1 MKVAVIG
8 LGVFGE
14 SVCRYLH
21 ENGVEVMAIDHNM
34 DIINEAISYST
45 HAIKFDATNIEA
57 LKKFNIHEYDCV
69 IVSIGENFQDCILV
83 TSELKELGV
92 KRIISRATSEIN
104 RKILL
109 KIGADEVFI
118 PEKNFGE
125 NLASKLIQK
134 RVVEVIKLSSD
145 FSIMEIITPKMFKNK
160 TLQDLNLRKIYNI
173 NVVTIRK
180 RSVPGQLDRN
190 APLNIKELDSVFLPS
205 PDTRLDGDEVLV
217 IVGKNKDVH
226 AFAAEE

>member
-1 MKVAVIG
+1 MKIAVIG

-34 DIINEAISYST
+34 EIINEAVNYSS

-57 LKKFNIHEYDCV
+57 LRKFNIQDYDCV
-69 IVSIGENFQDCILV
+69 VVSIGENFQDCILV

-92 KRIISRATSEIN
+92 KRIISRSTSEIN
-104 RKILL
+104 KKILL
-109 KIGADEVFI
+109 KVGADEVFI

-125 NLASKLIQK
+125 TLAAKLVKK
-134 RVVEVIKLSSD
+134 RVAEVIKLSSD
-145 FSIMEIITPKMFKNK
+145 FSIMEILTPKIFKNK

-173 NVVTIRK
+173 NVVTIRR
-180 RSVPGQLDRN
+180 RSVPGEADRN
-190 APLNIKELDSVFLPS
+190 LPLDIKEFDSVFLPS
-205 PDTRLDGDEVLV
+205 PDTKLDGTEVLV
-217 IVGKNKDVH
+217 IVGKNRDVH
-226 AFAAEE
+226 AFASEE

>member
-8 LGVFGE
+8 LGVFGQ

-21 ENGVEVMAIDHNM
+21 QNGTEVMAIDQNM
-34 DIINEAISYST
+34 DIINEAVNFST

-57 LKKFNIHEYDCV
+57 LKKFNIQDYDCV
-69 IVSIGENFQDCILV
+69 IVSIGENFQDNILV

-104 RKILL
+104 KKILF
-109 KIGADEVFI
+109 KIGADEVYI

-125 NLASKLIQK
+125 NLASKLTQK
-134 RVVEVIKLSSD
+134 RIVEVVKLSSD
-145 FSIMEIITPKMFKNK
+145 FSIMEILTPRIFKGK

-180 RSVPGQLDRN
+180 RSVPGETDRN
-190 APLNIKELDSVFLPS
+190 APINIKEFDTVFLPS
-205 PDTRLDGDEVLV
+205 PDTLLDGNEVLV
-217 IVGKNKDVH
+217 IVGKNRDVH
-226 AFAAEE
+226 AFAAED